1 MGKLIG
7 GSMSKA
13 LEITIISILAI
24 VLMVVSFLVY
34 KVLDKPSIYNGV
46 RIQNVDVGSLSKEDA
61 KDKVDKNLRDDL
73 EGKEIIFTEGDFEI
87 PVTYKDL
94 GVKHDYEK
102 ATKEAY
108 NVGRKG
114 NIFKRLK
121 QIYDVSMNDKNISL
135 EVIKDEEKIKEITES
150 VNKQIYRDKEDATI
164 SYTGGGFVVTDEVIG
179 KNVDQ
184 EELQGHVSKSINGDK
199 GEVRIPIPVEED
211 KPLATK
217 ELLSQVR
224 EEIGTYHTKFGLND
238 SNRVYNIQKAS
249 NSIDNMVVLPGESFS
264 FNSTTGP
271 RSLSAGYKEATV
283 ISNGEF
289 VPGEGG
295 GVCQVSST
303 LYNTIVESGLEITE
317 RHTHSL
323 PISYVPPGR
332 DATVAF
338 DVLDLKFKNNY
349 SAPIYIKSYV
359 SGGTL
364 TIKMY
369 GNKNARP

>member
-1 MGKLIG
+1 
-7 GSMSKA
+7 MSKT
-13 LEITIISILAI
+13 LKITTISILAI
-24 VLMVVSFLVY
+24 LVIGMTFF
-34 KVLDKPSIYNGV
+34 IYNILNKPDIYKGV
-46 RIQNVDVGSLSKEDA
+46 EIQNVDVGNYSKESA
-61 KDKVDKNLRDDL
+61 GQKLEESVKYDL
-73 EGKEIIFTEGDFEI
+73 DNKEIIFTEGEFEI
-87 PVTYKDL
+87 PVSYKTL
-94 GVKHDYEK
+94 GVEYDYEK
-102 ATKEAY
+102 AIINAY
-108 NVGRKG
+108 NIGRKG

-121 QIYDVSMNDKNISL
+121 GIYDARINGENINL
-135 EVIKDEEKIKEITES
+135 EVVKNEEKIKEIIEE
-150 VNKQIYRDKEDATI
+150 VNGQIYREKKNATI
-164 SYTGGGFVVTDEVIG
+164 RYSGGGFVVTDEIVG
-179 KNVDQ
+179 KNVNQ
-184 EELQGHVSKSINGDK
+184 ELLAEEIKRSIDNK
-199 GEVRIPIPVEED
+199 ESEENEIPIPVETDQPE
-211 KPLATK
+211 ATK

-224 EEIGTYHTKFGLND
+224 EEIGTYNTKFTLND
-238 SNRVYNIQKAS
+238 SNRVYNIQKSS
-249 NSIDNMVVLPGESFS
+249 NAIDNMVILPGEVFS

-283 ISNGEF
+283 IVDGEF

-303 LYNTIVESGLEITE
+303 LYNTLIESGLEITE

-359 SGGTL
+359 NGATL

-369 GNKNARP
+369 GNRNAKQ